1 MFDVRQMRFG
11 SFALATLTAICAV
24 YLVLAGRAADAGI
37 LAVMVAGSLAF
48 LLWQD
53 RLPALFTL
61 LFTAVAALNG
71 AGYAFDLWQR
81 PVWFDEVVHVLTP
94 FVLVSAIAWL
104 LIQRNEAK
112 PAMNRA
118 TYFLKVG
125 TLGLLIGFAWEG
137 FEYLIGIIGSRADT
151 ASDLVM
157 DTIGAVGAALFC
169 LWAARHPRSDLG

>member
-1 MFDVRQMRFG
+1 MFDNRQMRFG
-11 SFALATLTAICAV
+11 SFALVALTAICAV
-24 YLVLAGRAADAGI
+24 YLVLAGRAADAAI
-37 LAVMVAGSLAF
+37 LAALVVGSLAF

-81 PVWFDEVVHVLTP
+81 PVWFDEMVHVLTP

-104 LIQRNEAK
+104 LIQRDEAK

-118 TYFLKVG
+118 TYFFKVSL
-125 TLGLLIGFAWEG
+125 LGVLVGLAWEG
-137 FEYLIGIIGSRADT
+137 FEFLDRNHRRPNRQRQ
-151 ASDLVM
+151 DLLM
-157 DTIGAVGAALFC
+157 DMIGAIGAALFC
-169 LWAARHPRSDLG
+169 LWAARQPQSELR